1 VGVKWITP
9 SLGTAAYYDVQNR
22 PEVGADVLIDVRT
35 LVDKEGN
42 ADSEL
47 REAVQKALTALR
59 SDKRV
64 VICCDMGFSRSN
76 VLALAVL
83 MSTGRSYSDSLE
95 LVSSKADVSE
105 INLALLRQVRSLYE
119 RPDAVAAHAARR
131 LMITGASGF
140 VGASL
145 IGQLA
150 QEHQIFAPSR
160 QELDLADAFAL
171 NDYIASN
178 KIDVLMHLAHPRTRN
193 SIAAVGGTVAM
204 MKSALEVC
212 RLNGTL
218 LFWLSSLAIYSG
230 YQTSAITHAHSELQP
245 IPYGTYAE
253 SKFLCEELVRL
264 YEKNHG
270 TKTIVLRP
278 AAVYGPG
285 MPRST
290 IVAKFFEMA
299 IQGTTIQTH
308 EYENG
313 LPAFDFLHI
322 RDLAAAVRQ
331 ALLRLPSRPVNV
343 GTGRVTSTYDLA
355 RLISQIAGH
364 RSSVER
370 IGLAGK
376 TYKIA
381 VDPEEAAASL
391 DWRPTIELTDGL
403 LEMYDQ
409 YRLDVPAATASDAN
423 ARSRLGGQTTND

>member
-119 RPDAVAAHAARR
+119 RPDAV
-131 LMITGASGF
+131 
-140 VGASL
+140 GASL

-230 YQTSAITHAHSELQP
+230 YQTQTVVHAHSELQP